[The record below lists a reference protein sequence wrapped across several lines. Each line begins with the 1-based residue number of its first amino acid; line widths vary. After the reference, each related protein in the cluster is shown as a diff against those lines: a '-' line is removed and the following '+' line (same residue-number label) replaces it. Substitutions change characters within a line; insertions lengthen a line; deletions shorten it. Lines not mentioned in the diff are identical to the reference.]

1 MMNNTSRNREKR
13 NSFKKNGTKKILL
26 ERLIKQDYN
35 EHINLLAEREGF
47 EPPDP

>member
-1 MMNNTSRNREKR
+1 MIDNTSRNREKR
-13 NSFKKNGTKKILL
+13 NSLKKMTKKILP

>member
-1 MMNNTSRNREKR
+1 MAQ
-13 NSFKKNGTKKILL
+13 KKILP